1 VLAAAGLLSAF
12 PVLAQDTSA
21 APATTATSAPVAAP
35 AVESSVQAATPAPAE
50 APAQAATSTPAT
62 PAAESTPTQSAVVT
76 VTGVRRAAQ
85 TAQKI
90 KQDSDNVI
98 DSIVADDIGKFPDTN
113 VAQTLARVSGI
124 QVRRDAGEANT
135 VLIRGLPGIATLLNG
150 REMFTTTGRYIQ
162 LADIPSTMLQRA
174 DVYKSQSAD
183 LMEGGI
189 AGVIDV
195 RTNRPFDFKEFTAS
209 AQIGAKNKDKAKATD
224 PELSGMVSNRWKTG
238 IGEVGALFGLSSVK
252 DRFHEERAFQTFPID
267 KSFAAPNLT
276 GPDLVGLQ
284 DVHGERKRQAANFAL
299 QWKPNSDL
307 EVYAEGLHSVL
318 KRTDETDFLV
328 GLPWNTS
335 ADQIKVTK
343 IPGTNQTDTITST
356 NAFTILSTQGRESTS
371 TVGQYAVGAN
381 WRVSPGLRATTEVAS
396 TRSKYN
402 WVNPILDT
410 NLNVENVFVKTNVNG
425 GAFAQYQSPGLNDPN
440 KIFLSQFFDRYGRD
454 SGKSADW
461 RGDVTYTPEADGLFK
476 EFSGG
481 LRYNDR
487 SATSRKSFEGSVAA
501 PGGIA
506 MGSIPGLSC
515 STQEFSEN
523 YGTPQWST
531 PCAGYLINNTS
542 SIRGIV
548 TGNSAAREIDP
559 ASFFEN
565 KEKNYAFYGKTKI
578 GFDLGE
584 YPVEGVLGVRVTK
597 TDSDVLANNTTGE
610 FVTDPATGIIRPVYA
625 ATAKDTSNTEVLPS
639 ANFKVTLRKDLL
651 GRFGYSK
658 TMTRPD
664 FSQLNPATAYIKSNG
679 TTNVSTA
686 AGGNSDLKPFTAQNF
701 DTSLEW
707 YFAPTG
713 SISGTVFRHNFDGY
727 IMNRVATETFQGET
741 YNTTRPFNTDKGHL
755 QGVEVAYQQFYDG
768 LPGWLSGFGLQ
779 ANATYT
785 EGGVTTSTNKDIE
798 GKPFAGMS
806 RLSYNIVALYEK
818 EGWSAR
824 LAYNWRSKFVDTY
837 ADTPDKNNPNL
848 VPKDLIV
855 KPMSSLD
862 GSLSYKVSDHVTV
875 NLTGTNLLN
884 FKFQDY
890 WSDSKIYPRDTRRYD
905 RTVGLSMNLKY

>member
-1 VLAAAGLLSAF
+1 MNYHSASGTRESQAKHRLVLKSSVAVLAAAGLLSAF

-21 APATTATSAPVAAP
+21 APAVPAP
-35 AVESSVQAATPAPAE
+35 AETPAPAAAADTTP
-50 APAQAATSTPAT
+50 APA
-62 PAAESTPTQSAVVT
+62 AVVT

-135 VLIRGLPGIATLLNG
+135 VLIRGLPGIATLING
-150 REMFTTTGRYIQ
+150 REMFTTTGRYIK

-183 LMEGGI
+183 QVEGGI

-195 RTNRPFDFKEFTAS
+195 RTNRPFDFKDFTAS
-209 AQIGAKNKDKAKATD
+209 AQVGAKNKDKAKATD

-238 IGEVGALFGLSSVK
+238 IGEVGALFGVSSVK

-284 DVHGERKRQAANFAL
+284 DIYGQRKRQAANFAL
-299 QWKPNSDL
+299 QWKPSADL
-307 EVYAEGLHSVL
+307 EVYAEGLHSVY
-318 KRTDETDFLV
+318 KNTDETDFFV
-328 GLPWNTS
+328 GLPWATS

-371 TVGQYAVGAN
+371 TASQYAIGAN
-381 WRVSPGLRATTEVAS
+381 WRVSPGLRATTELAT
-396 TRSKYN
+396 TRSKYD

-425 GAFAQYQSPGLNDPN
+425 GAFAQYQSPSLNDPS

-454 SGKSADW
+454 RGKSTDW
-461 RGDVTYTPEADGLFK
+461 RGDVTYTPEADGFFK
-476 EFSGG
+476 EFGAG
-481 LRYNDR
+481 LRINER
-487 SATSRKSFEGSVAA
+487 TASSIKSFEGSVPA
-501 PGGIA
+501 IA
-506 MGSIPGLSC
+506 GVAMSSVPGLSC
-515 STQEFSEN
+515 TTQEFSEN

-531 PCAGYLINNTS
+531 PCAGYLINQTS
-542 SIRGIV
+542 SVRNIV
-548 TGNSAAREIDP
+548 TGTSAPKAIDP
-559 ASFFEN
+559 ASFFQN
-565 KEKNYAFYGKTKI
+565 KEKNYAFYGKAKV

-584 YPVEGVLGVRVTK
+584 FPVDGVVGVRVTK
-597 TDSDVLANNTTGE
+597 TDSDIEANNNVGGAYVPTN
-610 FVTDPATGIIRPVYA
+610 
-625 ATAKDTSNTEVLPS
+625 KDASGTEVLPS
-639 ANFKVTLRKDLL
+639 ANFKLALRKDLL
-651 GRFGYSK
+651 ARFAYAK
-658 TMTRPD
+658 TLTRPD
-664 FSQLNPATAYIKSNG
+664 FGQLNPATAYVNSNG
-679 TTNVSTA
+679 TTTVATA
-686 AGGNSDLKPFTAQNF
+686 SGGNSDLKPFTGQNF

-727 IMNRVATETFQGET
+727 IMNRVVAETYQGIS

-779 ANATYT
+779 ANVTYT
-785 EGGVTTSTNKDIE
+785 EGGVTASENKDIE

-818 EGWSAR
+818 AGWSAR

-837 ADTPDKNNPNL
+837 ADTPDRANLSL

>member
-1 VLAAAGLLSAF
+1 MNYLASGTCESRARHRLVLKSSVAVLAAAGLLSAF

-21 APATTATSAPVAAP
+21 APAAAAEAP
-35 AVESSVQAATPAPAE
+35 APAAADTTPAPA
-50 APAQAATSTPAT
+50 AI
-62 PAAESTPTQSAVVT
+62 VT

-150 REMFTTTGRYIQ
+150 REMFTTTGRYIK

-183 LMEGGI
+183 QVEGGI

-195 RTNRPFDFKEFTAS
+195 RTNRPFDFKDFTAS
-209 AQIGAKNKDKAKATD
+209 AQVGAKNKDKAKATD
-224 PELSGMVSNRWKTG
+224 PELSGMVSNRWKTD
-238 IGEVGALFGLSSVK
+238 IGEVGALFGVSSVK

-284 DVHGERKRQAANFAL
+284 DIYGQRKRQAANFAL
-299 QWKPNSDL
+299 QWKPNADL
-307 EVYAEGLHSVL
+307 EVYAEGLHSVY
-318 KRTDETDFLV
+318 KNTDETDFFV
-328 GLPWNTS
+328 GLPWATS

-371 TVGQYAVGAN
+371 TASQYAIGAN
-381 WRVSPGLRATTEVAS
+381 WRVSPGLRATTELAT
-396 TRSKYN
+396 TRSKYD

-425 GAFAQYQSPGLNDPN
+425 GAFAQYQSPSLNDPS

-454 SGKSADW
+454 RGKSTDW
-461 RGDVTYTPEADGLFK
+461 RGDVTYTPEADGFFK
-476 EFSGG
+476 EFGAG
-481 LRYNDR
+481 LRLNER
-487 SATSRKSFEGSVAA
+487 TANSIKSFEGSVPA
-501 PGGIA
+501 IA
-506 MGSIPGLSC
+506 GVAMSSVPGLSC
-515 STQEFSEN
+515 TTQEFSEN

-542 SIRGIV
+542 SVRSIV
-548 TGNSAAREIDP
+548 TGSSAPKAIDP
-559 ASFFEN
+559 ASFFQN
-565 KEKNYAFYGKTKI
+565 KEKNYAFYGKAKV

-584 YPVEGVLGVRVTK
+584 YPVDGVVGVRVTK
-597 TDSDVLANNTTGE
+597 TDSDIEANNNVGGTYVPTN
-610 FVTDPATGIIRPVYA
+610 
-625 ATAKDTSNTEVLPS
+625 KDASNTEVLPS
-639 ANFKVTLRKDLL
+639 ANFKLALRKDLL
-651 GRFGYSK
+651 ARFAYAK
-658 TMTRPD
+658 TLTRPD
-664 FSQLNPATAYIKSNG
+664 FDQLNPATAYVNSNG
-679 TTNVSTA
+679 TTTVATA
-686 AGGNSDLKPFTAQNF
+686 TGGNSDLKPFTAQNF

-713 SISGTVFRHNFDGY
+713 SVSATLFRHNFDGY
-727 IMNRVATETFQGET
+727 IVKRVVAETYQGIS

-755 QGVEVAYQQFYDG
+755 QGAELAYQQFYDG

-779 ANATYT
+779 ANITYS
-785 EGGVTTSTNKDIE
+785 EGGVTASENKDIE

-837 ADTPDKNNPNL
+837 ADTPDKSNTNL